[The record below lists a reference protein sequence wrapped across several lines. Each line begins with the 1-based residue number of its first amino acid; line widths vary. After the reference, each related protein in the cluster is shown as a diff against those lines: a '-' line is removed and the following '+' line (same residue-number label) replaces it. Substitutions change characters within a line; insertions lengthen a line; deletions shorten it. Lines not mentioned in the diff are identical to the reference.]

1 MKIKKE
7 RSQHPEKILEFKKK
21 GGVRIVIVILRQE
34 DASTCFSWVKDFCGR
49 AFVGSLGA

>member
-21 GGVRIVIVILRQE
+21 GGGGADSDCHFE
-34 DASTCFSWVKDFCGR
+34 TGR
-49 AFVGSLGA
+49 CLDML